1 MSEVKFEPEPITIS
15 YEELEDS
22 PHSETFS
29 RSGFSAVRELKCVWT
44 DRITLAKE
52 LAGGR
57 LATQTISGVYFTYI
71 VPGQEYPHY
80 VLAKVDRV
88 TIKPFDADMTDST
101 QDEAAYKH
109 AQLTVY
115 YQTPNYSDPN
125 NPELVSTER
134 VEPSAQVLNLD
145 GAGLFWDTGAS
156 VPLAAD
162 EAPGLILRM
171 EDWIYTKYNEGAI
184 DPTIFDKVGYVN
196 SDAVISKTYG
206 RTFAAGTLMFIG
218 PEPSEERTS
227 DGQRKFTT
235 SYRFSF
241 NPWGWNRLPRRM
253 ASGAIQFQNAYNS
266 GGTAIVF
273 YPATNLSGIL

>member
-1 MSEVKFEPEPITIS
+1 MSEVKFEPEPITIDF
-15 YEELEDS
+15 EELEDS

-29 RSGFSAVRELKCVWT
+29 RSGFSAVRELKCIWPH
-44 DRITLAKE
+44 RIVFAKE

-57 LATQTISGVYFTYI
+57 LKTITVDGGIITYI

-80 VLAKVDRV
+80 PLARVDRV
-88 TIKPFDADMTDST
+88 TMKPFDADMTDSAE
-101 QDEAAYKH
+101 DEAAYKY
-109 AQLTVY
+109 AQLTVH
-115 YQTPNYSDPN
+115 YQTPDYSDPD

-145 GAGLFWDTGAS
+145 GVKLFWAPGA
-156 VPLAAD
+156 PLAPD

-184 DPTIFDKVGYVN
+184 NPVIFDKVGYVN
-196 SDAVISKTYG
+196 SDIVVSKTYG
-206 RTFAAGTLMFIG
+206 RSFAPGTLMFIG
-218 PEPSEERTS
+218 PEPTEERTA

-241 NPWGWNRLPRRM
+241 NPWGWNKLPRRM
-253 ASGAIQFQNAYNS
+253 DSGAIQFSTVYNESAYPV
-266 GGTAIVF
+266 VF
-273 YPATNLSGIL
+273 YPSADLNGIL